1 MARVH
6 GTSGDLTLSGDHELP
21 GPVKNAGTGEIKSFT
36 VDFVGDIEVDMEFGV
51 GDGAET
57 IMRGMHSARGSFEAW
72 FESELTPDF
81 PVLTPF
87 VTTAPGAS
95 NTDGTMVLTLDAGNT
110 VSFPAMF
117 SNVSYE
123 HTRTGFCVVR
133 GNFESSG
140 TLS

>member
-1 MARVH
+1 M
-6 GTSGDLTLSGDHELP
+6 P
-21 GPVKNAGTGEIKSFT
+21 GMPLNAVTGEIKSFT

-72 FESELTPDF
+72 MTSEETAFATLA
-81 PVLTPF
+81 PF
-87 VTTAPGAS
+87 VTAAPGAVT
-95 NTDGTMVLTLDAGNT
+95 TDGTIVLTFDAGNT

-123 HTRTGFCVVR
+123 HTRTGFCIVR

-140 TLS
+140 AFV